1 MGILVVGLG
10 YQVLSSKSCPVG
22 QQKINGVCVA
32 NGIQGK
38 LQTTTL
44 TIGILSSSDYYKGLT
59 DYLKREFGDKVQIII
74 DGGDDLSYEEARKRM
89 INREWDISFT
99 LSPTLSIAAK
109 NNGYT
114 HAGRMFPK
122 NDPYYQAVL
131 FTKADSPIKS
141 INDLKETHTIA
152 LGDFNSV
159 SSFYAASYD
168 LYGKTLNVN
177 MGHKSRKIKELV
189 KSGEVDLGAAA
200 DSTVKDEKDLRIIH
214 VSKDIPGS
222 GVFLSPRLSKSDQEI
237 ITKALLNAPEKIR
250 KDANY
255 GQGQDYDYSN
265 LIKISER
272 ANEILKCSD
281 FTKNPVN
288 FYCSS
293 KPIENTVKPP
303 ESDSSI
309 VGKING
315 WTKRGDTETFKLV
328 GENNQIYEVV
338 IPSPIFNKILD
349 APNPIAL
356 QGKTVKIIDVKPQ
369 KVGEINQINIAEPSQ
384 FIVGQNSQSNKKVS
398 GEIAYTVKEIE
409 DGDTITVTDQSSKEM
424 KIRFACIDTP
434 EISHSFT
441 DSLSSDS
448 RYKNQFSWGNKAK
461 EKLQSL
467 LKVGNQ
473 VKLKIV
479 DTDRYG
485 RKVAEVRLPDNTFIQ
500 ESLLKDGL
508 AMVYHKYLYN
518 CTSASIVEKAELE
531 AKQKLLN
538 IWSDSEFMAPWSWRS
553 AFRVN

>member
-1 MGILVVGLG
+1 MIFKNKGYKSFTHLLFSTTLLFFGLLG
-10 YQVLSSKSCPVG
+10 CSSNQPKSKPEF
-22 QQKINGVCVA
+22 
-32 NGIQGK
+32 
-38 LQTTTL
+38 TTL

-59 DYLKREFGDKVQIII
+59 DYLKREFGNKVQIII
-74 DGGDDLSYEEARKRM
+74 DGGDELSYEEARKRM

-99 LSPTLSIAAK
+99 LSPMLSIAAK

-114 HAGRMFPK
+114 HTGRMFPK

-141 INDLKETHTIA
+141 ISDLNETHTIA

-159 SSFYAASYD
+159 SSFYVASYD

-189 KSGEVDLGAAA
+189 KSGQADLGAAA
-200 DSTVKDEKDLRIIH
+200 DSAVKDEKDLRIIH

-250 KDANY
+250 EDANY

-288 FYCSS
+288 FYCAS
-293 KPIENTVKPP
+293 KPIENTIKPP

-441 DSLSSDS
+441 DSLSFDS

-518 CTSASIVEKAELE
+518 CTSASIVEKAESE
-531 AKQKLLN
+531 AKGKRLN
-538 IWSDSEFMAPWSWRS
+538 IWSDSEFMPPWSWRS

>member
-1 MGILVVGLG
+1 MIFKNKGYKSFTHLLFSTTLLFFGLLG
-10 YQVLSSKSCPVG
+10 CSSNQPKSKPEF
-22 QQKINGVCVA
+22 
-32 NGIQGK
+32 
-38 LQTTTL
+38 TTL

-59 DYLKREFGDKVQIII
+59 DYLKREFGNKVQIII
-74 DGGDDLSYEEARKRM
+74 DGGDELSYEEARKRM

-99 LSPTLSIAAK
+99 LSPMLSIAAK

-114 HAGRMFPK
+114 HTGRMFPK

-141 INDLKETHTIA
+141 ISDLNETHTIA

-159 SSFYAASYD
+159 SSFYVASYD

-189 KSGEVDLGAAA
+189 KSGQADLGAAA
-200 DSTVKDEKDLRIIH
+200 DSAVKDEKDLRIIH

-222 GVFLSPRLSKSDQEI
+222 GVFLSPRLSKSDREI
-237 ITKALLNAPEKIR
+237 ITKALLNAPKKIR
-250 KDANY
+250 EDANY
-255 GQGQDYDYSN
+255 GQGEDYDYSN

-272 ANEILKCSD
+272 TNEILKCSD

-288 FYCSS
+288 FYCGS
-293 KPIENTVKPP
+293 KPRENTEKASA
-303 ESDSSI
+303 SDI

-338 IPSPIFNKILD
+338 IPSPIFNRIPN

-356 QGKTVKIIDVKPQ
+356 QGKIVRIIDVQPQ
-369 KVGEINQINIAEPSQ
+369 KVGEITQINIAEPSQ
-384 FIVGQNSQSNKKVS
+384 FIVGQNSQSNKKGS
-398 GEIAYTVKEIE
+398 SQIAYTVKEIE
-409 DGDTITVTDQSSKEM
+409 DGDTIVVTDQSSKQT

-434 EISHSFT
+434 EIPSSFT
-441 DSLSSDS
+441 DNLSLDS

-473 VKLKIV
+473 VKLNIV
-479 DTDRYG
+479 DTDQYG

-500 ESLLKDGL
+500 ELLLKDGL
-508 AMVYHKYLYN
+508 AMVYHEYLYN
-518 CTSASIVEKAELE
+518 CTSPSVLEKAELE
-531 AKQKLLN
+531 AKENHLN
-538 IWSDSEFMAPWSWRS
+538 IWSDSEFMPPWSWRS

>member
-1 MGILVVGLG
+1 MIFKNKGYKSFTHLLFSTTLLFFGLLG
-10 YQVLSSKSCPVG
+10 CSSNQPKSKPEF
-22 QQKINGVCVA
+22 
-32 NGIQGK
+32 
-38 LQTTTL
+38 TTL
-44 TIGILSSSDYYKGLT
+44 TIGILSSSDYYEGLT
-59 DYLKREFGDKVQIII
+59 DYLKREFGNKVQIII
-74 DGGDDLSYEEARKRM
+74 DGGDKLSYEEARKRM

-99 LSPTLSIAAK
+99 LSPMLSIAAK

-114 HAGRMFPK
+114 HTGRMFPK

-141 INDLKETHTIA
+141 ISDLNETHTIA

-159 SSFYAASYD
+159 SSFYVASYD

-189 KSGEVDLGAAA
+189 KSGQADLGAAP
-200 DSTVKDEKDLRIIH
+200 DSAVKDEKDLRIIH

-222 GVFLSPRLSKSDQEI
+222 GVFLSPRLSKSDREI
-237 ITKALLNAPEKIR
+237 ITKALLNAPKKIR
-250 KDANY
+250 EDANY
-255 GQGQDYDYSN
+255 GQGEDYDYSN

-272 ANEILKCSD
+272 TNEILRCSD

-288 FYCSS
+288 FYCAS
-293 KPIENTVKPP
+293 KPRENTEKASA
-303 ESDSSI
+303 SDI

-338 IPSPIFNKILD
+338 IPSPIFNRIPN

-356 QGKTVKIIDVKPQ
+356 QGKIVRIIDVQPQ
-369 KVGEINQINIAEPSQ
+369 KVGEITQINIAEPSQ
-384 FIVGQNSQSNKKVS
+384 FIVGQNSQFNKKES
-398 GEIAYTVKEIE
+398 SQIAYTVKEIE
-409 DGDTITVTDQSSKEM
+409 DGDTIVVTDQSSKQT

-434 EISHSFT
+434 EIPSSFT
-441 DSLSSDS
+441 DNLSLDS
-448 RYKNQFSWGNKAK
+448 RYKNQFLWGNKAK

-485 RKVAEVRLPDNTFIQ
+485 RKVAEVRLPDDTFLQ
-500 ESLLKDGL
+500 ELLLKDGL
-508 AMVYHKYLYN
+508 AMVYHEYLYN
-518 CTSASIVEKAELE
+518 CTSPSVLEKAELE